1 MALLALL
8 LWSLV
13 FAPITAFWA
22 GDRGYDA
29 MHFYLLGLLMGPI
42 GLMVGLLPKRT
53 LAPEL
58 LFEADLQ
65 AGSIG

>member
-1 MALLALL
+1 VL
-8 LWSLV
+8 
-13 FAPITAFWA
+13 
-22 GDRGYDA
+22 
-29 MHFYLLGLLMGPI
+29 
-42 GLMVGLLPKRT
+42 VGLLPKRT